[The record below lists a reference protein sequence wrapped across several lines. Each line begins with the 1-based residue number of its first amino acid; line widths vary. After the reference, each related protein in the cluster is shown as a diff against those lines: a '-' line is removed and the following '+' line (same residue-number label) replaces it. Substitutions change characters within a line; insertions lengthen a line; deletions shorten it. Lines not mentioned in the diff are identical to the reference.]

1 MRAHRQLMSRVSRR
15 LYTCGFRSACIQS
28 AAPTPLDWVFVRQ
41 RRRDELPSFV
51 AQAHSRAM
59 IYPWTMDAIQIANR
73 SQNQRELQITTCKP
87 FIMLSFSVFPTTE
100 SGYFEAQ
107 YIGYVRASVRPI
119 IRRNTPF
126 ICRRYKFYFLVGVYG
141 WELESNIIIFR
152 PVNFIN
158 EVRIASVISQG
169 TRRQVYIHAT
179 QHNRK
184 R

>member
-100 SGYFEAQ
+100 SGYFESQ
-107 YIGYVRASVRPI
+107 YRLRPCVRPSY
-119 IRRNTPF
+119 NPS
-126 ICRRYKFYFLVGVYG
+126 KHAVY
-141 WELESNIIIFR
+141 LQAI
-152 PVNFIN
+152 
-158 EVRIASVISQG
+158 
-169 TRRQVYIHAT
+169 
-179 QHNRK
+179 
-184 R
+184 